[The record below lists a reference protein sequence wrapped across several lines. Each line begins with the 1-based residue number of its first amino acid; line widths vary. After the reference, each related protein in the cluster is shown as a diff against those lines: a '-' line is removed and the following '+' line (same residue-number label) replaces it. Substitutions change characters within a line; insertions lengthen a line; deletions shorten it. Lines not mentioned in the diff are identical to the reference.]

1 MGEGQRGKIYLP
13 LFTPLAGFDF
23 ILRVLSFSLREGA
36 RNLFQ

>member
-1 MGEGQRGKIYLP
+1 MGQN
-13 LFTPLAGFDF
+13 LFAPIDDSPAGFDF